1 MNNLF
6 FDPKSRY
13 NNIESEEILF
23 LTPTQLQELDIG
35 FPVTETFKPD
45 EFSDKFPVYLNAL
58 KEMVKETTIGDIN
71 GSEISIP
78 VENST
83 SKVFICISINGKL
96 CKLQNEEWMIT
107 DNLHGLPVHTQIKV
121 FQRLI
126 SQGQIT
132 LDDLAAEDID
142 NNVYKQLVANDI
154 SGALICR
161 EKTEKLNE
169 LWEQQK
175 NDKTYSKMRQKVLKE
190 VL

>member
-1 MNNLF
+1 MSNLF

-13 NNIESEEILF
+13 NNVESDEILF

-35 FPVTETFKPD
+35 FPVPETFKQD
-45 EFSDKFPVYLNAL
+45 EFSDKFPVYLNTL

-96 CKLQNEEWMIT
+96 CKLQSEEWMVT
-107 DNLHGLPVHTQIKV
+107 DNLHGMPVHTQLKV

-154 SGALICR
+154 SGARIC
-161 EKTEKLNE
+161 KDKIEKLNAI
-169 LWEQQK
+169 WEQQK
-175 NDKTYSKMRQKVLKE
+175 NDKTLSKMRQKVLKAI
-190 VL
+190 